1 MLTLIMRRSDMKHVD
16 LFSGLGGFALAA
28 HANKIKTVCF
38 CEKDEKCRAFL
49 SKAWPGITIHDDI
62 KTFDGRQYA
71 GAYLLTAGVPCQPA
85 SRAGKQRGAADDR
98 WLWPA
103 AIRAL
108 EEVRPAWAIFE
119 NPPGIGDVGLARILS
134 DVENKGYAV
143 RVFSIPAC
151 AVGSPQRRERFWIV
165 CRKLADNTRNDKQ
178 YDSKQKAN
186 RKSCEWN
193 GVNHGIWS
201 VQTGV
206 DVSNCE
212 LADTCQ
218 SGHQRTDAETG
229 ANGLHAE
236 HHQGNLADTANG
248 QDDGGEYGNM
258 ADAQGCRQGG
268 NAAAGC
274 ASDGLADTEGGRGRP
289 GLGESRALPEPRI
302 ELANGGVWQ
311 NSVWLPCADGK
322 VRRAPDDSFR
332 MADGLPVELLEELGA
347 EGRQTPKDCETHR
360 SLIGALGNAIVPQVA
375 AIVIKAIVDAD
386 NGGIMDTYPDKS

>member
-1 MLTLIMRRSDMKHVD
+1 MKGAGYESSDMKHVD
-16 LFSGLGGFALAA
+16 LFSGIGGFALAA
-28 HANKIKTVCF
+28 QANGIETVCF
-38 CEKDEKCRAFL
+38 CEKDDKCRAFL

-165 CRKLADNTRNDKQ
+165 CR
-178 YDSKQKAN
+178 
-186 RKSCEWN
+186 
-193 GVNHGIWS
+193 
-201 VQTGV
+201 
-206 DVSNCE
+206 
-212 LADTCQ
+212 
-218 SGHQRTDAETG
+218 
-229 ANGLHAE
+229 
-236 HHQGNLADTANG
+236 NLADTANG

-302 ELANGGVWQ
+302 ELADRGIWQ
-311 NSVWLPCADGK
+311 NNVWMPCADGK
-322 VRRAPDDSFR
+322 VRRAPDDSIQLV
-332 MADGLPVELLEELGA
+332 DGL
-347 EGRQTPKDCETHR
+347 HR
-360 SLIGALGNAIVPQVA
+360 SILGALGNSIVPQVA
-375 AIVIKAIVDAD
+375 AQVINAIVQSIAG
-386 NGGIMDTYPDKS
+386 NMDVIEETPF

>member
-1 MLTLIMRRSDMKHVD
+1 MNQRRSDMKHVD

-49 SKAWPGITIHDDI
+49 SKAWPGVAIHDDI

-119 NPPGIGDVGLARILS
+119 NPPGIGDVGLAGILS

-165 CRKLADNTRNDKQ
+165 CRN
-178 YDSKQKAN
+178 
-186 RKSCEWN
+186 
-193 GVNHGIWS
+193 
-201 VQTGV
+201 
-206 DVSNCE
+206 
-212 LADTCQ
+212 LADTGLP
-218 SGHQRTDAETG
+218 SGRTPKRPEQHEAARPGADTQGDLDDAAQAEGARLGEQRQHVSCKTG
-229 ANGLHAE
+229 
-236 HHQGNLADTANG
+236 QGNLADT
-248 QDDGGEYGNM
+248 E
-258 ADAQGCRQGG
+258 
-268 NAAAGC
+268 
-274 ASDGLADTEGGRGRP
+274 SGRGRP
-289 GLGESRALPEPRI
+289 GLGEGGKMPESGLEFADRGI
-302 ELANGGVWQ
+302 WQ
-311 NSVWLPCADGK
+311 NNVWMPCADGK

-360 SLIGALGNAIVPQVA
+360 SLIGALGNAIVWPLA
-375 AIVIKAIVDAD
+375 AMVIKAIVDAD
-386 NGGIMDTYPDKS
+386 NGGIMDTYPDKSELERYDDAERAAIKKADRMLDDEKNRIQESQTTGDRE